1 MSSPIRASSDARAEA
16 PQLRPLGVGDIVD
29 RVFALY
35 RARPLLFL
43 MIAAVPYLVL
53 VLFIVGL
60 TIAFAT
66 SFLAFVTL
74 IQQANSTATV
84 GVGLDPAQL
93 LAAFSSIAVYLVVI
107 VVVSVVILS
116 AQSAALVD
124 AMSQGYL
131 GRQITLGQ
139 AFRDGLA
146 AAPSV
151 IGAGL
156 LVFFGIIAFWAVL
169 IVAAVIS
176 QQALVVAG
184 VVLLALIGTVYIA
197 ASTLVAPVVATV
209 ERVGPATALR
219 RSWRLSEGNRWRIIG
234 LELLLL
240 IINGVISALL
250 STVLVAAFISD
261 INTRTIVQQI
271 ANVIANV
278 AWGPVQWGTFAI
290 LYYDLRVRH
299 EAFDLQLA
307 AEALPRTP

>member
-1 MSSPIRASSDARAEA
+1 MSSPLGPSADATAAA
-16 PQLRPLGVGDIVD
+16 PQLRALGVGDIVD

-43 MIAAVPYLVL
+43 AIAALPYLLL
-53 VLFIVGL
+53 VLAITTLALVFAASFIGL
-60 TIAFAT
+60 ITVTNQAATGAVPDPAAVLSAFA
-66 SFLAFVTL
+66 SVSVFV
-74 IQQANSTATV
+74 
-84 GVGLDPAQL
+84 
-93 LAAFSSIAVYLVVI
+93 LVVI
-107 VVVSVVILS
+107 IIAVVILS

-124 AMSQGYL
+124 AMAQGYL
-131 GRQITLGQ
+131 GRQITIGQ

-156 LVFFGIIAFWAVL
+156 LVFIGIIVFWAVL
-169 IVAAVIS
+169 TVVAVIS
-176 QQALVVAG
+176 QQWFVVLG
-184 VVLLALIGTVYIA
+184 VVLLAIGGTVYIA

-219 RSWRLSEGNRWRIIG
+219 RSWTLSEGNRWRILG

-240 IINGVISALL
+240 IINGVISAVL
-250 STVLVAAFISD
+250 SAVLVSAFISD
-261 INTRTIVQQI
+261 ITTRTIVQQI
-271 ANVIANV
+271 ANVIATV
-278 AWGPVQWGTFAI
+278 AWAPVQWGTFAI